1 MRRLRLLEP
10 NAGGLGPV
18 PGQRT
23 KILHAKTETQSSQI
37 YLNKRLKVKCL
48 KLVTSEE
55 KDMGKKAERLSLL
68 YTFLYL
74 NIYISESILLL
85 LFYNKIF
92 RSQKKLFHPQN
103 PVGGRER
110 GEFYLIKPVADV
122 SLSGGPVWAHLLPLH
137 LRAEPLSPPV
147 PSCEPPSE
155 VQTAHGSDPSTGP
168 QDPRSSQGH
177 VQYFWN
183 DKGSLNLQH
192 QKRIQFSTRS
202 FLRLKATFIP
212 KYNLLQGPRMY
223 PSIS

>member
-1 MRRLRLLEP
+1 MQESRKTF
-10 NAGGLGPV
+10 AF
-18 PGQRT
+18 
-23 KILHAKTETQSSQI
+23 LH
-37 YLNKRLKVKCL
+37 L
-48 KLVTSEE
+48 
-55 KDMGKKAERLSLL
+55 
-68 YTFLYL
+68 FLYL
-74 NIYISESILLL
+74 NIYIFLKAFSLL

-147 PSCEPPSE
+147 PSSEPPSE
-155 VQTAHGSDPSTGP
+155 VQTAHGSDHSTGP

-177 VQYFWN
+177 FQYFWN

-192 QKRIQFSTRS
+192 QKRIQFSMRS
-202 FLRLKATFIP
+202 FLRL
-212 KYNLLQGPRMY
+212 NQLLFPNT
-223 PSIS
+223 ISCRA